1 MLLEDIKNIKQME
14 AVKKHNLDL
23 SQFNSKEE
31 LSKYLIN
38 ISKRKY
44 YLKNKD
50 RFKEYYIK
58 NADVINARNKERR
71 KKLKNIKQEIK
82 VVEVVEVVE

>member
-50 RFKEYYIK
+50 KFKEYYNK
-58 NADVINARNKERR
+58 NADVIKANNKERR
-71 KKLKNIKQEIK
+71 KKQKNIKQEDKVEVK
-82 VVEVVEVVE
+82 VVDGI